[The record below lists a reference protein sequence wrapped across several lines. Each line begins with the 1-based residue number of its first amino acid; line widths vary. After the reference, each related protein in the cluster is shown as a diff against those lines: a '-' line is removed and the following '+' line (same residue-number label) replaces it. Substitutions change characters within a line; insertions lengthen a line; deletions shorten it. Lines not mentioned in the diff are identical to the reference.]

1 MSQVRRR
8 VPEESDHRE
17 PGDSLF
23 IRAVSVAGLSC
34 ERFIMGWE
42 VFDGRRL
49 PWRCRGGV
57 GCLAG

>member
-23 IRAVSVAGLSC
+23 IRAVSVAGLSYV
-34 ERFIMGWE
+34 RPIIRWE
-42 VFDGRRL
+42 VFDGRRS

-57 GCLAG
+57 VFPAG